1 MPFNFRFRW
10 IPFIAALVVAA
21 AGLALGNWQ
30 TRRAQE
36 KHNIELR
43 MAERGQMPPTVLSR
57 AGDAPADIEF
67 RNVTVRGEYLPN
79 WTVYLDNRPYKGTPG
94 FYVVTPLK
102 IAGSDMHVL
111 VSRGW
116 TKRDVVD
123 RTRLPQIPTPAGTVE
138 ITGIARNSSSRLLQ
152 LGTAEPIRPGAIV
165 QNAEAADIGR
175 AANLPIYPFVIEQLT
190 DTRDDLVRD
199 WPRPSAGEDKHRGYA
214 FQWYALAVT
223 ALLFFVV
230 TGFRRGRK

>member
-10 IPFIAALVVAA
+10 IPFIAALLVAA
-21 AGLALGNWQ
+21 VGIALGNWQ

-36 KHNIELR
+36 KHEIEQR
-43 MAERGQMPPTVLSR
+43 MVERAQVPALALSG
-57 AGDAPADIEF
+57 ANDAPADIEF
-67 RNVTVRGEYLPN
+67 MNVTIRGEYLPN

-94 FYVVTPLK
+94 FYALTPLK

-116 TKRDVVD
+116 IKRDVAD

-138 ITGIARNSSSRLLQ
+138 INGVVRNTSSRLLQ
-152 LGTAEPIRPGAIV
+152 LGKAEPIKPNAIV
-165 QNAEAADIGR
+165 QNAEAVDIGR
-175 AANLPIYPFVIEQLT
+175 AAKLRIYPFVVEQMT
-190 DTRDDLVRD
+190 DTHDGLVRD

-214 FQWYALAVT
+214 FQWYALAAT